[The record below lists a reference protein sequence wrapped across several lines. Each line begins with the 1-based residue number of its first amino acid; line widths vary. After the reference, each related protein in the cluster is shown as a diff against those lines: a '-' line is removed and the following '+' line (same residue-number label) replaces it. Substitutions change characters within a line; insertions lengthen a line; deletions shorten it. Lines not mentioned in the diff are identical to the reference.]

1 MAELK
6 GISGKF
12 LLTERSDLLVAVG
25 VITII
30 GMLVIP
36 LPTVL
41 LDVFMSFNLMLGL
54 IIILIV
60 LYTKRALD
68 FSVFPTLLLIST
80 VFGLALNVS
89 STRLI
94 LANGENFNGKM
105 VRAFSTFVV
114 GSSGSG
120 GLVIGFIIFI
130 ILIAVQFIV
139 ITKGAT
145 RVAEVA
151 ARFTLDALPG
161 KQMAIEAAYNSGSL
175 TEEDATIQKNDLQRE
190 VDFYGAMDGA
200 SKFVSGNVKVGILI
214 TAINVIGGIITG
226 VTIHGE
232 SIGNA
237 LNTYVSLSIGDGL
250 ITQFPALLISTATG
264 LIVTRAISNGTF
276 GSDVSRQFTQQA
288 RIYWVAAGFLVILG
302 FLPGFPW
309 YVLFPMAALT
319 FILAYRLSRKEIA
332 TETAAKNGSEAVAE
346 HESPVEI
353 SPVVPLDPLSLE
365 LGYGLIPLVDKE
377 HGAEL
382 LDRITR
388 IRRESALDLGLVVP
402 RIRIIDNMRLEPS
415 EYSIKI
421 KGVSVGSGTIRIA
434 HYLAINPGNV
444 EEKIEGEST
453 IDPAFGLPALWIS
466 EDQRDLAE
474 RRGYTVVDSPS
485 IIATHLTEIIKKYA
499 HEMLGRQE
507 VKSILDTL
515 REDYPA
521 VVDEVTK
528 ALSLGEIQKV
538 LQGLLIEQVSIR
550 NMVPI
555 LETLADYG
563 VVSKDIGLLI
573 EKVRQTLG
581 RQICLQY
588 ADDDKKLKILTIDP
602 ELEQRIIDSRLDTAG
617 GPVAALE
624 PGLHR
629 RWINAVVNSVHAAQQ
644 AGFLGIVL
652 CSEAARR
659 LVKQSTVRDLPD
671 LVVLSVPEIVPDI
684 IAEGIGEISLKINEE
699 TVVSTSEREG

>member
-36 LPTVL
+36 LPTFL
-41 LDVFMSFNLMLGL
+41 LDIFMSFNLMLGL
-54 IIILIV
+54 MIILIV

-94 LANGENFNGKM
+94 LARGENFNGKM

-161 KQMAIEAAYNSGSL
+161 KQMAIEAAYNSGAL
-175 TEEDATIQKNDLQRE
+175 TEEEATIQKNDLQRE
-190 VDFYGAMDGA
+190 VDFYGSMDGA
-200 SKFVSGNVKVGILI
+200 SKFVSGNVKVGMLI

-237 LNTYVSLSIGDGL
+237 LHTYVSLSIGDGL

-264 LIVTRAISNGTF
+264 LIVTRAISKGTF

-288 RIYWVAAGFLVILG
+288 RIYWVAGGFLVIMG

-309 YVLFPMAALT
+309 YVLFPMAVLT
-319 FILAYRLSRKEIA
+319 FILAYRLSRKEIVA
-332 TETAAKNGSEAVAE
+332 ETAAKTGSESVAE

-353 SPVVPLDPLSLE
+353 SPIVPLDPLSLE

-421 KGVSVGSGTIRIA
+421 KGVTVGSGTIRIA
-434 HYLAINPGNV
+434 HYLAINPGSV

-499 HEMLGRQE
+499 NEMLGRQE

-521 VVDEVTK
+521 VVDEVNK

-538 LQGLLIEQVSIR
+538 LQGLLVEQVSIR

-602 ELEQRIIDSRLDTAG
+602 DLEQLIIDSRLDTAG

-624 PGLHR
+624 PDMHR
-629 RWINAVVNSVHAAQQ
+629 RWINAVVNSVHVAQQ
-644 AGFLGIVL
+644 AGFLGIIL

-659 LVKQSTVRDLPD
+659 LVKQSTARDLPD

-699 TVVSTSEREG
+699 TVVSSSEQEG